1 MAWPRFLSLST
12 LEWRVFLVAVA
23 SLLPIAVFS
32 CVLLISNASA
42 QQDRLLR
49 VNDDTMASLVSAVDA
64 ALKSDI
70 AALDAL
76 AASPRLA
83 RGDFSGLREEA
94 LELLGRR
101 ATWLDISVID
111 NDRQYMN
118 ARAAKGEP
126 LPPVL
131 APALV
136 AEVLD
141 TKRPATGQIVYSP
154 LLDLHAVAVM
164 VPYLRQGRAKYVIV
178 ALITPESFLDLIE
191 LESVISE
198 GVIAI
203 IDRKNRVVARSLN
216 QSQWIGKQPSLGL
229 LDMLERGAMRGS
241 LTTNTLEGVP
251 VYTVFRRS
259 AFSGWAGAV
268 GTTRAK
274 VDAPVTRA
282 YLVLGGAVVF
292 SILLGLVAAALVG
305 RTIVAP
311 MSQLEE
317 SAARVGRGEAPLA
330 PRTRLPEMQRV
341 AVALLKA
348 HEERAELFQRER
360 EARVAAE
367 NASKAKDEFL
377 AMLGHE
383 LRNPLAA
390 ITNAA
395 NLVERHRHALE
406 PAAATAT
413 DIITRQARH
422 LSRMTDDLL
431 DAGRVI
437 LGKISLTRAPIDLAV
452 AVTAALE
459 NLRGT
464 QRLGDHD
471 VQTSLAPAW
480 VFADATRIDQVIVNL
495 MTNAMKYTPAGG
507 RIRVATRRDGAQAVL
522 VVADSGIGL
531 EPELLPRA
539 FELFV
544 QGERALD
551 RSQGGLGIGLTL
563 VRRLIELHGGG
574 VEAES
579 PGSGRGATFTVR
591 LPAID
596 APAIVSSSRVE
607 GAVRVAKQVALVE
620 DNDDARMSLRMLLE
634 FEGHIVHEAVDGAAG
649 IELIAADPRI
659 SIAFIDIG
667 LPGMSGY
674 AVARELRLRRGKTLR
689 LVAMSGYGA
698 DQDIALGVD
707 AGFDAYIVKPA
718 DLERLGE
725 ELAKA

>member
-1 MAWPRFLSLST
+1 MAWSRLLFLST
-12 LEWRVFLVAVA
+12 LERRVFLVAVA
-23 SLLPIAVFS
+23 SLLPVAVFS
-32 CVLLISNASA
+32 CVLLISNARA
-42 QQDRLLR
+42 QKDQLLR
-49 VNDDTMASLVSAVDA
+49 ANEDTMFALVSAVDA
-64 ALKSDI
+64 ELKSDI

-83 RGDFSGLREEA
+83 RGDFAGLREEA

-101 ATWLDISVID
+101 ATWLNIEVID
-111 NDRQYMN
+111 NERQYMN
-118 ARAAKGEP
+118 ARVPEDEV
-126 LPPVL
+126 LPAVL
-131 APALV
+131 EPALI
-136 AEVLD
+136 AEVMA
-141 TKRPATGQIVYSP
+141 TKQPVAGQIVFSP
-154 LLDLHAVAVM
+154 LLDLHAVAVV
-164 VPYLRQGRAKYVIV
+164 VPYLRQGQAKYVLAAMV
-178 ALITPESFLDLIE
+178 TPDSFLDLLE
-191 LESVISE
+191 LENVTSE
-198 GVIAI
+198 GVIAVV
-203 IDRKNRVVARSLN
+203 DRKNRVVARSLN
-216 QSQWIGKQPSLGL
+216 QSQWIGKQPSPGL
-229 LDMLERGAMRGS
+229 LAMLRSGVLHGS
-241 LTTNTLEGVP
+241 LSTKTLEGVP

-268 GTTRAK
+268 GISRIE
-274 VDAPVTRA
+274 VDAPVIRA
-282 YLVLGGAVVF
+282 YLVLGGSVLF
-292 SILLGLVAAALVG
+292 SILLGLVAAAVVG
-305 RTIVAP
+305 RTIVEP

-330 PRTRLPEMQRV
+330 PRTRLPEVQRV
-341 AVALLKA
+341 AVALSKA
-348 HEERAELFQRER
+348 HAERTELFQRER

-395 NLVERHRHALE
+395 NLVERQRHTLE

-459 NLRGT
+459 NLRST

-471 VQTSLAPAW
+471 VQASLGPVW
-480 VFADATRIDQVIVNL
+480 VFADATRIDQIIGNL
-495 MTNAMKYTPAGG
+495 LTNAVKYTPAGG
-507 RIRVATRRDGAQAVL
+507 RIRLTTRREGAQAVF
-522 VVADSGIGL
+522 VVEDSGIGL

-563 VRRLIELHGGG
+563 VRRLAELHGGS
-574 VEAES
+574 VDAES
-579 PGSGRGATFTVR
+579 PGSGSGATFTLR
-591 LPAID
+591 LPAIEAPASISNVRVD
-596 APAIVSSSRVE
+596 APAP
-607 GAVRVAKQVALVE
+607 VAKHVALVE
-620 DNDDARMSLRMLLE
+620 DNDDARVSLRMLLE
-634 FEGHIVHEAVDGAAG
+634 FEGHTVYEAADGTAG
-649 IELIAADPRI
+649 IDLIAGEPRI
-659 SIAFIDIG
+659 SIAFVDIG
-667 LPGMSGY
+667 LPGVSGY
-674 AVARELRLRRGKTLR
+674 AVAQSLRASRGKSLR
-689 LVAMSGYGA
+689 LVAMSGYGG
-698 DQDIALGVD
+698 DQDIAQGIE

-718 DLERLGE
+718 DLEKLGA